1 MAVLVVAELA
11 LLEVMQHPVI
21 MIVLVE
27 MELDL
32 LKYHHHM
39 EHQVQTVH

>member
-1 MAVLVVAELA
+1 VEVLV
-11 LLEVMQHPVI
+11 LLEERQHPV
-21 MIVLVE
+21 MKIVLVE